1 MRAIS
6 HSEPSAML
14 PCKPAASPSAPPDAA
29 SRATDAGS
37 PARGVR
43 RRDWLAAVAVA
54 GWAVPALNGWA
65 AAAAPL
71 ADAAN
76 PAAPGP
82 GDAAYGLR
90 LLDRLTWGAN
100 SAALEAWQ
108 RAGSAA
114 AVAALLRPG
123 APAALPQAAQAQ
135 IDAMAITRTPMDQ
148 LAIDMQARQQAIRSE
163 ATEDARKAAQESYQ
177 RDMRALQREAERR
190 FVLRAVYSP
199 AQLQE
204 KMTWF
209 WMNHFSVFA
218 GKADIRAM
226 VGDYEDRAIRPH
238 ALGRFRDLLGATVRH
253 PAMLRYLDN
262 AQNAAGRINENYARE
277 LMELHTLGVDGG
289 YTQRDVQELA
299 RVLTG
304 HGVSLRPLEEPPPRL
319 KPEWTRH
326 YVRSGLYE
334 FNPQRHDWDAKEL
347 LGRPIQARGAAELDE
362 ALDRLARASATA
374 RFICHKLAVY
384 LVGDAPPT
392 ALVQALADRFLHSD
406 SDIAAVLET
415 LIGSDAFNASLGTRL
430 RDPVQYVMAGLR
442 LGYGERVLAN
452 PDPALS
458 WLQRLAEPLYGRAT
472 PDGYPLDAA
481 AWTSSG
487 QLAVRFEI
495 ARALGGAGTGAL
507 YRAEGAPAPRVAPPD
522 IARSGAFRVLE
533 PLLAPATR
541 VALARAASPAEWNT
555 FLLSSPEFMYA

>member
-1 MRAIS
+1 MLPLVNVALHAASLRGPKEKEKRPGTPLTRLDRRQWLATTAAGVCGAAGLTRTVA
-6 HSEPSAML
+6 PSAFAATTDNL
-14 PCKPAASPSAPPDAA
+14 HTDSPIPPAE
-29 SRATDAGS
+29 
-37 PARGVR
+37 
-43 RRDWLAAVAVA
+43 AV
-54 GWAVPALNGWA
+54 
-65 AAAAPL
+65 
-71 ADAAN
+71 
-76 PAAPGP
+76 
-82 GDAAYGLR
+82 R

-100 SAALEAWQ
+100 ATALAALQ
-108 RAGSAA
+108 HAG
-114 AVAALLRPG
+114 
-123 APAALPQAAQAQ
+123 PAATLSALRSPAPNPPLPPEAQAQ
-135 IDAMAITRTPMDQ
+135 IDAMAITRSPMEA
-148 LAIDMQARQQAIRSE
+148 LAIDLQARQQAIKNEPSE
-163 ATEDARKAAQESYQ
+163 EARKAAQEAYQ

-226 VGDYEDRAIRPH
+226 VADYEDRAIRPH

-289 YTQRDVQELA
+289 YTQHDVQEMA

-304 HGVSLRPLEEPPPRL
+304 HGVSLRPLSEAPPKL
-319 KPEWTRH
+319 KPEWTRQ
-326 YVRSGLYE
+326 YVRHGLYE
-334 FNPQRHDWDAKEL
+334 FHPQRHDWRPKEL
-347 LGRPIQARGAAELDE
+347 LGQPLQGQGMAELDE
-362 ALDRLARASATA
+362 ALDRLARSPATA
-374 RFICHKLAVY
+374 RFVTHKLARY
-384 LVGDAPPT
+384 LVGDSPPP
-392 ALVQALADRFLHSD
+392 ALLQILTERFMQTDGH
-406 SDIAAVLET
+406 IGAVLQT
-415 LIGSDAFNASLGTRL
+415 LCASEAFQASLGTRL

-442 LGYGERVLAN
+442 MGYSDRVLAN

-458 WLQRLAEPLYGRAT
+458 WLQRLAQPLYGRVT

-487 QLAVRFEI
+487 QMAVRFEI

-507 YRAEGAPAPRVAPPD
+507 YRAEGAPPPQVPPPS
-522 IARSGAFRVLE
+522 IAQSPAFLALE
-533 PLLAPATR
+533 PQLAPATR
-541 VALARAASPAEWNT
+541 RALARATSPAEWNT
-555 FLLSSPEFMYA
+555 FLLSAPEFMYA

>member
-1 MRAIS
+1 
-6 HSEPSAML
+6 ML
-14 PCKPAASPSAPPDAA
+14 SYKPAALPSAPLGAA
-29 SRATDAGS
+29 SPAGAADG
-37 PARGVR
+37 PAQGVR
-43 RRDWLAAVAVA
+43 RREWLAAVAVA
-54 GWAVPALNGWA
+54 AWSAPAFSSGAVPF
-65 AAAAPL
+65 
-71 ADAAN
+71 
-76 PAAPGP
+76 APGAGMAQP
-82 GDAAYGLR
+82 SSPQAGDAAFGLH
-90 LLDRLTWGAN
+90 LLDRLTWGAS
-100 SAALEAWQ
+100 SASVDAWQ
-108 RAGSAA
+108 RGGSAA
-114 AVAALLRPG
+114 TVAALLRP
-123 APAALPQAAQAQ
+123 ASPAVLPPAAQAQ
-135 IDAMAITRTPMDQ
+135 IDAMTITRTPMDQ
-148 LAIDMQARQQAIRSE
+148 LAIDMQARQQSIKDE

-190 FVLRAVYSP
+190 FVLRAVHSP

-209 WMNHFSVFA
+209 WMNHFSLFA

-304 HGVSLRPLEEPPPRL
+304 HGVSLRPLDDPAPKL
-319 KPEWTRH
+319 KPEWAH
-326 YVRSGLYE
+326 QYVRRGLYE
-334 FNPQRHDWDAKEL
+334 FNPQRHDWNPKEL
-347 LGRPIQARGAAELDE
+347 LGQPLQAQGMAELDE
-362 ALDRLARASATA
+362 ALDRLARAPATA
-374 RFICHKLAVY
+374 RFVCRKLALY
-384 LVGDAPPT
+384 LVGDTPSP
-392 ALVQALADRFLHSD
+392 ALAEALADRFTRSD
-406 SDIAAVLET
+406 GDIAAVLEA
-415 LIGSDAFNASLGTRL
+415 LIGSQAFTASLGSRL

-442 LGYGERVLAN
+442 LGYGDRVLAN

-472 PDGYPLDAA
+472 PDGYPLEAA

-495 ARALGGAGTGAL
+495 ARALGGAGAGAL
-507 YRAEGAPAPRVAPPD
+507 YRVEGAPAPKVAPPD
-522 IARSGAFRVLE
+522 IAHSGAFRTLE

-555 FLLSSPEFMYA
+555 FLLASPEFMYA

>member
-1 MRAIS
+1 MLSFVRA
-6 HSEPSAML
+6 AL
-14 PCKPAASPSAPPDAA
+14 PAAPSPGADLSPD
-29 SRATDAGS
+29 RARS
-37 PARGVR
+37 SLRLNR
-43 RRDWLAAVAVA
+43 RHWL
-54 GWAVPALNGWA
+54 A
-65 AAAAPL
+65 AAAASLCGP
-71 ADAAN
+71 AVTGWASTETAIDAGSAQ
-76 PAAPGP
+76 GV
-82 GDAAYGLR
+82 R
-90 LLDRLTWGAN
+90 LLDRLTWGADN
-100 SAALEAWQ
+100 ASLQALQRTGTAAT
-108 RAGSAA
+108 
-114 AVAALLRPG
+114 VAALLRPDT
-123 APAALPQAAQAQ
+123 PTALPLQAQAQ
-135 IDAMAITRTPMDQ
+135 IDAMAIIRTPMET
-148 LAIDMQARQQAIRSE
+148 LAIDMQARQQAIKNE
-163 ATEDARKAAQESYQ
+163 PTEDARKAAQDAYQ

-289 YTQRDVQELA
+289 YSQHDVQELA

-304 HGVSLRPLEEPPPRL
+304 HGVSLRPLDEPPPKL
-319 KPEWTRH
+319 KAEWARH
-326 YVRSGLYE
+326 YVRNGLYE
-334 FNPQRHDWDAKEL
+334 FHPQRHDWQPKEL
-347 LGRPIQARGAAELDE
+347 LGQPLQGRGMAELDE
-362 ALDRLARASATA
+362 ALDRLARAPATA
-374 RFICHKLAVY
+374 RFVSRKLATY
-384 LVGDAPPT
+384 LVGDAPSP
-392 ALVQALADRFLHSD
+392 ALVQSLTESFTRSDGHIVALLQ
-406 SDIAAVLET
+406 T
-415 LIGSDAFNASLGTRL
+415 LIASDAFKASLGTRL

-442 LGYGERVLAN
+442 LGYADRVLAN

-507 YRAEGAPAPRVAPPD
+507 YRAEGAPQPKVPPPP
-522 IARSGAFRVLE
+522 IAQSEAFRALE

-541 VALARAASPAEWNT
+541 VALARATSPAEWNT
-555 FLLSSPEFMYA
+555 FLLSAPEFMYA

>member
-1 MRAIS
+1 MLSLLRA
-6 HSEPSAML
+6 PSR
-14 PCKPAASPSAPPDAA
+14 AAVPHGHEDPMPSPPPIGRRQWLATAALGLWGAAGLTLAAPPGAESD
-29 SRATDAGS
+29 
-37 PARGVR
+37 
-43 RRDWLAAVAVA
+43 LEAAV
-54 GWAVPALNGWA
+54 
-65 AAAAPL
+65 
-71 ADAAN
+71 
-76 PAAPGP
+76 PGL
-82 GDAAYGLR
+82 DTASSVR
-90 LLDRLTWGAN
+90 LLDRLTWGAD
-100 SAALEAWQ
+100 AASLGTLQ
-108 RAGSAA
+108 RIGPRAYVAGQ
-114 AVAALLRPG
+114 LRP
-123 APAALPQAAQAQ
+123 APQAPLPPEAQAQ
-135 IDAMAITRTPMDQ
+135 IDAMAIARTPMET
-148 LAIDMQARQQAIRSE
+148 LAIDMQARQQAIKNE
-163 ATEDARKAAQESYQ
+163 TTEEARKAAQEAYQ
-177 RDMRALQREAERR
+177 RDMRALLREAERR

-218 GKADIRAM
+218 GKADLRAM

-304 HGVSLRPLEEPPPRL
+304 HGVSLRPLDEAPPRL
-319 KPEWTRH
+319 RPEWARH
-326 YVRSGLYE
+326 YVRQGLYE
-334 FNPQRHDWDAKEL
+334 FHPQRHDWQPKEL
-347 LGRPIQARGAAELDE
+347 LGQPLQGQGMAELDE
-362 ALDRLARASATA
+362 ALDRLARAPATA
-374 RFICHKLAVY
+374 RFVSRKLARY
-384 LVGDAPPT
+384 LVGDAPPP
-392 ALVQALADRFLHSD
+392 ALEQALAESFMRSD
-406 SDIAAVLET
+406 GHIGAVLQT
-415 LIGSDAFNASLGTRL
+415 LIASEAFQASLGTRL

-442 LGYGERVLAN
+442 LGYSERVLTN

-458 WLQRLAEPLYGRAT
+458 WMQRLAQPLYGRAT

-487 QLAVRFEI
+487 QMAVRFEI

-507 YRAEGAPAPRVAPPD
+507 YRAEGGPPPRVPPPA
-522 IARSGAFRVLE
+522 IAQSAAFRALE
-533 PLLAPATR
+533 PQLAPSTR

-555 FLLSSPEFMYA
+555 FLLSAPEFMYA